1 MAKEK
6 QKQNAKSNGIMLLA
20 ILLLLFGLFT
30 ALFLAQRHTESNS
43 VEEAGTSVHAD
54 HSSEYLVYEG
64 IRYPVKSNITT
75 VLLIGADSFQ
85 DDQNRIVEGQNRNR
99 DLADFLVVLVLDHN
113 KKTIT
118 PLQFNRDTICEVP
131 WLDERGRVGGWR
143 AEQLTFAHTYGSGA
157 EDSCVNTVRTV
168 RRLIYNAP
176 VASYLAFTMDAVPLI
191 NDLVGGVTVTL
202 TEDLP
207 DLGKDYVKDASIKL
221 RGQAALRFIRYREKT
236 GGSNWF
242 RMKRHRQYLYAFADA
257 ARAAT
262 ENNPDLAVESFKRL
276 APFLCTNMSAENIS
290 RLVEQLCE
298 YELLETLTPSGDIVP
313 GEKFYEFYIHEDSL
327 WSCVYSAYCVQKMD
341 DSSYAQQ

>member
-1 MAKEK
+1 
-6 QKQNAKSNGIMLLA
+6 MLLA
-20 ILLLLFGLFT
+20 ANLLILAVLCAAFVLVRRQER
-30 ALFLAQRHTESNS
+30 QR
-43 VEEAGTSVHAD
+43 VIQDAGSSVHAD
-54 HSSEYLVYEG
+54 HSSEYLIHDNVQ
-64 IRYPVKSNITT
+64 YPVKSNISA
-75 VLLIGADSFQ
+75 VLLIGSDSFQ

-113 KKTIT
+113 EKTIT

-143 AEQLTFAHTYGSGA
+143 AEQLTFAHSYGSGA

-168 RRLIYNAP
+168 RQLIYNAP
-176 VASYLAFTMDAVPLI
+176 VASYLAFTMDAIPLI

-242 RMKRHRQYLYAFADA
+242 RMKRHRQYLYAFTDA
-257 ARAAT
+257 ARAAA
-262 ENNPDLAVESFKRL
+262 EKNPNLVVDGFKRL
-276 APFLCTNMSAENIS
+276 SPFLCTNMSAENIS
-290 RLVEQLCE
+290 KLIEQLCE
-298 YELLETLTPSGDIVP
+298 YKLLETLTPSGDIVP
-313 GEKFYEFYIHEDSL
+313 GEKYYEFHVHEDSL
-327 WSCVYSAYCVQKMD
+327 WNCVCQAYCTGETED
-341 DSSYAQQ
+341 A